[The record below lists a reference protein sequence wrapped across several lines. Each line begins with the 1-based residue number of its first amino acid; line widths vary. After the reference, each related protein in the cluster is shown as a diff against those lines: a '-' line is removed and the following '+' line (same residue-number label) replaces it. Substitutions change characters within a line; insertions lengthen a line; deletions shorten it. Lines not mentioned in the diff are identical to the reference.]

1 VLWNQGKTDGF
12 KRFAPA
18 LLARPADPAITPHVL
33 AAAAALAAEEGR
45 WKDARALSMRAANE
59 FPTSDATPAALS
71 LMGAAA
77 ARAGEWPLASESFR
91 LLTGRYPGYKTGREV
106 RLAYGEALYRTGA
119 LAEAQARLQEF
130 IDASPRDPELPRA
143 LMLLG
148 RTHEARGDGAAALD
162 AYKRVER
169 DYLAFQGVALLGH
182 ARVLLLAGT
191 WDEAQLLLERA
202 LWAGDEAVAVE
213 AAYRLGEG
221 LRGAGR
227 HQQAV
232 DSYMTAAY
240 VGPDTPFARR
250 ALLGAGQSFT
260 ALKQPDSAIIVYKK
274 LLAGKSVEPDVAD
287 AAKKGLKALGVN

>member
-1 VLWNQGKTDGF
+1 VAVIGPTLSPQIVTILPLIKKHKIPMFVGGTAPRLTVDGG
-12 KRFAPA
+12 RFVFRLRPSDDIAA
-18 LLARPADPAITPHVL
+18 SAIVGFLAGDLKVRKIGILHENDVFGIGGS
-33 AAAAALAAEEGR
+33 AEIQQS
-45 WKDARALSMRAANE
+45 ARASGV
-59 FPTSDATPAALS
+59 D
-71 LMGAAA
+71 
-77 ARAGEWPLASESFR
+77 
-91 LLTGRYPGYKTGREV
+91 V
-106 RLAYGEALYRTGA
+106 
-119 LAEAQARLQEF
+119 
-130 IDASPRDPELPRA
+130 
-143 LMLLG
+143 
-148 RTHEARGDGAAALD
+148 
-162 AYKRVER
+162 YKRVER